1 VPIGIDNVHSLC
13 FFFSFHFFEDLGN
26 NFVIFRRGKPGDLY
40 SFTISL
46 KRFKKGRYPV
56 LKVVYES
63 KGKPY
68 EHTYE
73 SKKLILKA
81 THLTNMNIC
90 LATGSDNI
98 NSAIFYVNGVSHA
111 FDNLKNSE
119 FLWAKNSK
127 MNFLLDKRLEY
138 GGKIFMTLFT
148 VIEDAG
154 GVVYNLE
161 QNKELRKKCFEQ
173 CDLYTSSNV
182 ISLKCQVCS

>member
-1 VPIGIDNVHSLC
+1 M
-13 FFFSFHFFEDLGN
+13 
-26 NFVIFRRGKPGDLY
+26 K
-40 SFTISL
+40 
-46 KRFKKGRYPV
+46 
-56 LKVVYES
+56 
-63 KGKPY
+63 
-68 EHTYE
+68 
-73 SKKLILKA
+73 
-81 THLTNMNIC
+81 IC

-148 VIEDAG
+148 IIEDAG
-154 GVVYNLE
+154 GVLYNLE

-182 ISLKCQVCS
+182 ISLKCQVCSKKKDNNVNMISNKECVRFCKFRFLQSLTNSN